1 MGLYPVIAA
10 KVSRM
15 GGRPMTTGFAEKPV
29 EFVKLHR
36 YRMIYRIR
44 KKKNTKTKM
53 MIGPLHGWFFR

>member
-1 MGLYPVIAA
+1 
-10 KVSRM
+10 M

-44 KKKNTKTKM
+44 KKKHKNKDDDRSFA
-53 MIGPLHGWFFR
+53 WVVF